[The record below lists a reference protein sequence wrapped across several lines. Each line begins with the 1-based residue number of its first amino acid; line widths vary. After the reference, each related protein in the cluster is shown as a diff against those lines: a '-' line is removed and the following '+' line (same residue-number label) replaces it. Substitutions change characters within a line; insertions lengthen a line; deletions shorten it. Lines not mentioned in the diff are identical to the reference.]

1 MEAGLADT
9 SAVGSPGIGYSPIPK
24 KRGEYSRTGTT
35 YPFTAHIEQ
44 QTGAGEFPPGRN
56 QVVPLDG
63 DGSRVS
69 LARLPSRQELSEMA
83 GRFERAVREEDPEAS
98 AIGERLYKSLFRG
111 MPASVELRPSW
122 LLALDDAL
130 FQIPLSALVTGA
142 KAGRPVYLTEKHSL
156 EIVPGAWAVGT
167 ARGRV
172 GTFAGIADPVYNSAD
187 PRSRGTTASFSLAPF
202 GAHPVE
208 FSRLPSS
215 RQEIE
220 ACAREYSGPP
230 AVLLSGLDASRKGLQ
245 LALESNPAVLHLA
258 THVVASAETGQ
269 EALIMLSGTTPG
281 RVDAVTT
288 ADILAMRV
296 PGSLVVLSGRGSARG
311 AVRRGPVCLD

>member
-1 MEAGLADT
+1 
-9 SAVGSPGIGYSPIPK
+9 
-24 KRGEYSRTGTT
+24 
-35 YPFTAHIEQ
+35 
-44 QTGAGEFPPGRN
+44 
-56 QVVPLDG
+56 
-63 DGSRVS
+63 
-69 LARLPSRQELSEMA
+69 MA
-83 GRFERAVREEDPEAS
+83 ARFERAVREEDPEAS
-98 AIGERLYKSLFRG
+98 AIGEKLYKSLFGG
-111 MPASVELRPSW
+111 MPATVELRPSW

-142 KAGRPVYLTEKHSL
+142 KAGRPVYLNEKHSL
-156 EIVPGAWAVGT
+156 EIVPGAWAVGA
-167 ARGRV
+167 ARVRV
-172 GTFAGIADPVYNSAD
+172 GAFAGLADPVYNSAD
-187 PRSRGTTASFSLAPF
+187 PRSRGTTASFSLAAF
-202 GAHPVE
+202 RAHRVE

-230 AVLLSGLDASRKGLQ
+230 PVLLSGWDASRKGLQ

-269 EALIMLSGTTPG
+269 EALILLSGTTPG

-296 PGSLVVLSGRGSARG
+296 PGSLVVLSGCGSARG
-311 AVRRGPVCLD
+311 AVLPGAGLLGLSRSWLAAGARGVIASHWKVRDDAGPLFRNFYRHLRQSAAEISPAEALRLARVDVLEAGGADASPSYWSAYEYFGRSN